1 MSDPPTIGQAL
12 ARAEVQAAQIAAQRT
27 EAERVAQQV
36 KDLRVRAAQAT
47 AARRRARA
55 FQRECAEALGAA
67 RRTTVELERTI
78 DTMQRDA
85 DAALGDWRAALDARI
100 TTHHTIAPTRAERRT
115 T

>member
-1 MSDPPTIGQAL
+1 MSGPPTLGQAL

-27 EAERVAQQV
+27 EAERVAQTI

-55 FQRECAEALGAA
+55 FQRECADALGAA

-115 T
+115 A